1 MALSDF
7 YEVTKDEVASWIT
20 EESVLAASLTLFGG
34 LQFLDLAICS
44 PRFH

>member
-20 EESVLAASLTLFGG
+20 EEIVLN
-34 LQFLDLAICS
+34 DLIEYGCIEVAN
-44 PRFH
+44 

>member
-20 EESVLAASLTLFGG
+20 EESVLN
-34 LQFLDLAICS
+34 DLIEYGYIEVAN
-44 PRFH
+44 